1 MPSVDSNT
9 ASLLAIYNYSL
20 QRVVSRSLKFITS
33 YYDWLYCQN
42 VYKLQTSEGTSAQ
55 SYLDADNNPW
65 SNPTLDGAG
74 FLPPASL
81 FTQVVQVLG
90 WSNYTFDSVDVCNC
104 FCSNLCQVIQLI
116 ANLDGNKV
124 VRDFILE
131 NAFTCGA
138 GTDSLGCGRLF
149 DEGKLVDWGSSILSS
164 LDVAIEVMKSLDA
177 EDDPAKAEALLD
189 KFCTCLMSAVC
200 QAPAGG
206 CAPCE
211 QLDPGA
217 PVKPEDKQAQ
227 INLRKQ
233 FFSMFMDLVKFLLF
247 DRDCEF
253 SDDADC
259 CSTCPPSVEDY
270 MQSRCKVG
278 TNNGKCVVCSGACAG
293 YRRKDDYKPMLS
305 VILAVKYAVTLA
317 TLDRSGGADYASR
330 VEQTYNALLSDY
342 YNLYKDASGSVL
354 TLYPDCAAPQF
365 CCSTQNAAASCGVV
379 CGQGTCGYSQ
389 GGPLCPIPCI
399 DTRLATFC
407 CGVGS
412 AYLPNCDGGQEQM
425 GVYVNSGGSWTSV
438 PSVIPA
444 GDGLLL
450 AVGTSITSFCSN
462 LNYNPCVVQPQQ
474 CNFLS
479 CSTGACTNTSVNNG
493 WNTTFGC

>member
-1 MPSVDSNT
+1 
-9 ASLLAIYNYSL
+9 
-20 QRVVSRSLKFITS
+20 
-33 YYDWLYCQN
+33 
-42 VYKLQTSEGTSAQ
+42 
-55 SYLDADNNPW
+55 
-65 SNPTLDGAG
+65 
-74 FLPPASL
+74 
-81 FTQVVQVLG
+81 
-90 WSNYTFDSVDVCNC
+90 
-104 FCSNLCQVIQLI
+104 
-116 ANLDGNKV
+116 
-124 VRDFILE
+124 
-131 NAFTCGA
+131 
-138 GTDSLGCGRLF
+138 LF

-206 CAPCE
+206 CAPCNPS
-211 QLDPGA
+211 DPGT
-217 PVKPEDKQAQ
+217 PVKPEDNQAQ

-305 VILAVKYAVTLA
+305 VILAVKYSVTLA

-365 CCSTQNAAASCGVV
+365 CCSTQNAAKSCGPV
-379 CGQGTCGYSQ
+379 CGQGTCGYNQ

-412 AYLPNCDGGQEQM
+412 AYLPNCKGGGQETM
-425 GVYVNSGGSWTSV
+425 NVYINENGTWSAATNGT
-438 PSVIPA
+438 ITTA
-444 GDGLLL
+444 
-450 AVGTSITSFCSN
+450 AVGAGATVSAFCSN
-462 LNYNPCVVQPQQ
+462 LHYNPCVVQPQQ

-479 CSTGACTNTSVNNG
+479 CSAAACVLNTGNNG
-493 WNTTFGC
+493 WNNTFGC

>member
-42 VYKLQTSEGTSAQ
+42 VYKLQTRGADGTKPPAP
-55 SYLDADNNPW
+55 LDGTNNPW
-65 SNPTLDGAG
+65 SHPTFDGAG

-116 ANLDGNKV
+116 SNLDGNKV
-124 VRDFILE
+124 IRDFILD
-131 NAFTCGA
+131 NAFGCGA

-149 DEGKLVDWGSSILSS
+149 DEGKLVDWGASLLSS

-177 EDDPAKAEALLD
+177 DDDPAKAEALLD
-189 KFCTCLMSAVC
+189 KFCTCLMTAVC
-200 QAPAGG
+200 QAPAGS
-206 CAPCE
+206 CAPCNANGDIPAPN
-211 QLDPGA
+211 LDN
-217 PVKPEDKQAQ
+217 EQAQ
-227 INLRKQ
+227 IDLRKQ

-247 DRDCEF
+247 DRDCDF
-253 SDDADC
+253 SDDKDC

-270 MQSRCKVG
+270 MEKRCKVG

-305 VILAVKYAVTLA
+305 VILAVKYSVTLA
-317 TLDRSGGADYASR
+317 TLDRSGGADYAAR

-342 YNLYKDASGSVL
+342 YNLYKDSTGSVL

-365 CCSTQNAAASCGVV
+365 CCSTQNAAVSCGPV
-379 CGQGTCGYSQ
+379 CGQGTCGY
-389 GGPLCPIPCI
+389 GGGSLCPIPCI

-412 AYLPNCDGGQEQM
+412 AYQPNCDGGQETM
-425 GVYVNSGGSWTSV
+425 DVYVNNDGSWTSAT
-438 PSVIPA
+438 SN
-444 GDGLLL
+444 
-450 AVGTSITSFCSN
+450 GTLDFPLDIGSTVSAFCSN
-462 LNYNPCVVQPQQ
+462 LKLNPCVVQPQQ
-474 CNFLS
+474 CTFLS
-479 CSTGACTNTSVNNG
+479 CSTECCNKTGECLQFS
-493 WNTTFGC
+493 C